1 MSECQHCSLTP
12 EEHTA
17 AAEQTLTD
25 FALMTMLASRFPELR
40 DTLDRVVQGW
50 RGHALPECDPL
61 AIS

>member
-12 EEHTA
+12 EEH
-17 AAEQTLTD
+17 AESAEANMVD
-25 FALMTMLASRFPELR
+25 FALMQLIASRQPEFKETIEKIVL
-40 DTLDRVVQGW
+40 GW